1 MAAVIN
7 TNSASL
13 NAQRNLGTSQTALA
27 TSLQRLSSG
36 LRINSAKDDAAGL
49 AITDRMSSQIRG
61 MDQAKRNANDG
72 VSLAQTAEGALSTAG
87 EMLQRIRELAVQS
100 SNATNSVTDRAA
112 LQAEANQLT
121 AELDRLANTTQFNGQ
136 NLLDGTFGSA
146 NFQVGAN
153 ANQVITATTG
163 NFRTASYGNYRIGAS
178 VANTAGGAGD
188 LTDGSMANSIA
199 SSASAASRVKGG
211 DFTINGF
218 TGAATISIK
227 EGSSARQA
235 AELINVKSGVTN
247 VNAQA
252 RTEIALT
259 DIDLNKGFSLDVAS
273 NNKTAVRVAFT
284 TGSEANS
291 QGLAAAIKA
300 FNDVTST
307 TGVTAQM
314 NKEGTGIILVNATG
328 EDIKL
333 SNGSAEAKLTAGGSE
348 LVTAAQAEEAKT
360 KNAEAKAEYEQAV
373 AEANEAGDPP
383 PEAPA
388 EAKEVS
394 NMAVGTG
401 QIVLDSN
408 RAFGVSNVTNTTD
421 FFNTSA
427 ASSQL
432 QSVAQLDISS
442 VESAGRAIA
451 QVDSALGAVSDQ
463 RSSFGAL
470 QARFS
475 SVIGTLQVSGENV
488 TAARSRIMDTDF
500 AAETASLTRGQ
511 ILQQAGTAML
521 AQANQVPNGVLALL
535 R

>member
-13 NAQRNLGTSQTALA
+13 NAQRNLGTSQMALA

-72 VSLAQTAEGALSTAG
+72 VSLAQTAEGALSTASD
-87 EMLQRIRELAVQS
+87 MLQRIRELSVQS

-112 LQAEANQLT
+112 LQSEANQLT
-121 AELDRLANTTQFNGQ
+121 SELDRLATTTQFNGQ

-163 NFRTASYGNYRIGAS
+163 NFRTASFGNYRIGAS
-178 VANTAGGAGD
+178 VASSSGGAGD
-188 LTDGSMANSIA
+188 LTDGSTANAIK
-199 SSASAASRVKGG
+199 SSGSAASRVKGG
-211 DFTINGF
+211 DVTINGF

-227 EGSSARQA
+227 EGASAREA
-235 AELINVKSGVTN
+235 AALINVKSGTTN
-247 VNAQA
+247 VSAHATN
-252 RTEIALT
+252 EIELT
-259 DIDLNKGFSLDVAS
+259 NIDLNKGFSIDLLS
-273 NNKTAVRVAFT
+273 NNKTAVKVAFT
-284 TGSEANS
+284 TGGESNS

-314 NKEGTGIILVNATG
+314 NKEGTGITLVNATG
-328 EDIKL
+328 EDIKM
-333 SNGSAEAKLTAGGSE
+333 SNGSNDAHLTAGGAE
-348 LVTAAQAEEAKT
+348 LATATEAKE
-360 KNAEAKAEYEQAV
+360 AEAKQ
-373 AEANEAGDPP
+373 AEAAAKTNEAG
-383 PEAPA
+383 EAPQ
-388 EAKEVS
+388 EEKKVS
-394 NMAVGTG
+394 NMMVGTG
-401 QIVLDSN
+401 QVVLDSN
-408 RAFGVSNVTNTTD
+408 RAFGISNVTSPTD
-421 FFNTSA
+421 FFNAAS

-432 QSVAQLDISS
+432 QSVAQIDISS
-442 VESAGRAIA
+442 VEGASRAIT

-475 SVIGTLQVSGENV
+475 SVIATLQVSGENV

-500 AAETASLTRGQ
+500 AQETASLTRGQ